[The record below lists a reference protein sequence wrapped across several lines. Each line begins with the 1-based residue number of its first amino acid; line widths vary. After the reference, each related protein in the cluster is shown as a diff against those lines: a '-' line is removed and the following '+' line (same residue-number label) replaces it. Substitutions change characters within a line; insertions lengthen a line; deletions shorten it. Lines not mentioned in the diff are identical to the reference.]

1 MNKIIKVL
9 AACVAVMLS
18 CAAWAKTYTQS
29 AYTNGRQWWYY
40 LDSSGNAIIEHE
52 NSGSTYTAAISTSAT
67 GTITV
72 PDSLDGYPVVG
83 IGSKAFYNCNKIT
96 KVTIQEGVTDID
108 FAAFYNCHQL
118 AEVNLPSSLK
128 TIGMYAFGYCIGLE
142 DINFTVPGNMEN
154 IYAYAFT
161 HCWALESVTIPQ
173 TVTTIGAYAFE
184 NCKVLDAIAIPAAVT
199 FLGNNA
205 FMDCELLASV
215 ELPASLAAADVQTRC
230 FSGCPGD
237 LAITS
242 AATVG
247 GLTWQFRI
255 VNGGAELYYDDD
267 ADVPTIPGSTTGPVV
282 IPDTLGGLPVVSIGE
297 EAFDEC
303 DIGSVSIPATVTR
316 IGDGAF
322 SECEYLKSVIFRGTP
337 TLASIGEDAFYDCTD
352 LESLTIPASVTTI
365 GDWAFEDCMR
375 IALTVPDTVA
385 TIGDGAFKG
394 CDAMADANGF
404 VIVRGVLHHYT
415 DKDDGV
421 TIPEGVTRIGS
432 AAFWSC
438 DIESVAIP
446 ASVTSIGSSAFGRCE
461 HLEGIEIP
469 ATVTSIG
476 PRAFWGCEAMADKDG
491 FVIVRD
497 VLYWY
502 AGDAETVTIPGGVTE
517 ISDLAFN
524 DNDDLETIV
533 IPASVTSIGDSA
545 FYNCDYLAVATIPS
559 GVATIGPAAFTKT
572 PLATVHVGAGDTDR
586 VKNLLVASWHNV
598 SGITFVEDVPAPC
611 VVAFDANGGAVAT
624 ATRLVTKG
632 AELGILPE
640 PARDGYA
647 FGGWFTAADGGDE
660 VLSTLVVNAD
670 ATFYAHWTEI
680 SAYTWFT
687 TRAEAFA
694 EAKRTGKKVFM
705 ICGRDTCGNT
715 MYTKDVS
722 CEDPSV
728 KTKLIAKCVLW
739 YTNCDTQFDENHY
752 YWPSG
757 SFTLPIVCVIDPA
770 NDRGFLKRVTGPQAP
785 ADILALLADIPY
797 PSPDSPALDPEAI
810 DPLNPGD
817 LPWYKVINAS
827 DIWDPIRTTKAE
839 TLRGAAYYGGEVVGI
854 VELKVGKLSKN
865 STTKVSGSVTL
876 FATGKKHTIKSTQV
890 YVGTMASSVS
900 LDVKGLGGMSFAL
913 GSIGGVDVFA
923 GALGRWHVQSAN
935 VGGAWNKADATVEVA
950 VGDVS
955 AFGGGVFTELLPT
968 NEVAAV
974 ANGKWKFAKAATV
987 KYAKPKSDQPTYT
1000 LPDATGKALVIDTSK
1015 DKTNLSGLKLTYT
1028 PKTGMFKGSFKVYAL
1043 QSGKLKKFTV
1053 NATGAVVDG
1062 VGYGIARCK
1071 KPAVAWS
1078 VTVK

>member
-72 PDSLDGYPVVG
+72 PDSLDGHPVVG

-242 AATVG
+242 AATVD

-461 HLEGIEIP
+461 YLEGIEIP

-476 PRAFWGCEAMADKDG
+476 PKAFWGCEAMADKDG

-611 VVAFDANGGAVAT
+611 VVAFDANGGAVSP

-632 AELGILPE
+632 AALGNLPE
-640 PARDGYA
+640 PVRPGFVCD
-647 FGGWFTAADGGDE
+647 GWFTAAVGGE
-660 VLSTLVVNAD
+660 QISSALVVNAD
-670 ATFYAHWTEI
+670 ATYYAHWTEI
-680 SAYTWFT
+680 AATTWFT
-687 TRAEAFA
+687 KRADAFA
-694 EAKRTGKKVFM
+694 EARRTGKKVFM

-715 MYTKDVS
+715 MYTKNVA
-722 CEDPSV
+722 CEDPTA
-728 KTKLIAKCVLW
+728 KAKLIAKCVLW
-739 YTNCDTQFDENHY
+739 YTNCDTQLDENRY
-752 YWPSG
+752 YWPTG
-757 SFTLPIVCVIDPA
+757 TFTLPLVCIIDPA
-770 NDRGFLKRVTGPQAP
+770 NEKGFLKRATGPLEP

-797 PSPDSPALDPEAI
+797 PAAGSPALDPELI

-817 LPWYKVINAS
+817 LPWYTVLNAR
-827 DIWDPIRTTKAE
+827 DISAPYIAQKKAE
-839 TLRGAAYYGGEVVGI
+839 TLRGAAYYGAEVMGV
-854 VELKVGKLSKN
+854 VELKIGKVSNKGTSKI
-865 STTKVSGSVTL
+865 SGSVTTL
-876 FATGKKHTIKSTQV
+876 AGKKYKVKAQSV
-890 YVGTMASSVS
+890 YVDDKMAISVY
-900 LDVKGLGGMSFAL
+900 LEVKGLGALAFAL
-913 GSIGGVDVFA
+913 GSKDGKNVFA
-923 GALGRWHVQSAN
+923 GALGKWHVQTAN
-935 VGGAWNKADATVEVA
+935 VGGNWTKGGATAVVA
-950 VGDVS
+950 VEDVS
-955 AFGGGVFTELLPT
+955 AFAGTVLVDLLPT
-968 NEVAAV
+968 NVTAKV
-974 ANGKWKFAKAATV
+974 SRGKWAFDKAASV
-987 KYAKPKSDQPTYT
+987 KLKNGALTGIDDPKKP
-1000 LPDATGKALVIDTSK
+1000 
-1015 DKTNLSGLKLTYT
+1015 NLSGMKLSYT

-1043 QSGKLKKFTV
+1043 NGTKLVKYTMSV
-1053 NATGAVVDG
+1053 TGVVIDG
-1062 VGYGIARCK
+1062 VGHGKATCK
-1071 KPAVAWS
+1071 RPAVSWS
-1078 VTVK
+1078 MKVE